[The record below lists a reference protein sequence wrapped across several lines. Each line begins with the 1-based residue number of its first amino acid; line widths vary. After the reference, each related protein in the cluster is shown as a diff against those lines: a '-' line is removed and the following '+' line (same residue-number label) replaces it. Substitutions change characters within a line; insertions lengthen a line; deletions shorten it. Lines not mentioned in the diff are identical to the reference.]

1 MEIVKGDIVVRLSH
15 GRDIY
20 FKVESVDNLTQ
31 TAMLRG
37 VDIRLCA
44 DAPLSDLVKPGFSE
58 IANYKAKS
66 IKLRAEIV
74 SRAGRKTR
82 ASGKELKR
90 SAYVEIPGRVL
101 HLDGD
106 ADYME
111 ICRKA
116 YYELQI
122 ENTSLFLPEVQQ
134 PVQVETLLKQYK
146 PDILVVTGH
155 DGMTKRDS
163 GKDGQENYHNTRYFI
178 EAVQRARS
186 YQPSKDDLVIFAG
199 ACQSWYQGLLA
210 AGANYASSPERI
222 LIHCLDPVMVVQK
235 VAYTPLNR
243 TANIQDIL
251 AQSFT
256 GPAGVGGIET
266 RGQFRLGLPRVNN

>member
-1 MEIVKGDIVVRLSH
+1 MEIVNGDIVVRLSH
-15 GRDIY
+15 GKDVF
-20 FKVESVDNLTQ
+20 FKVESIDKRTR

-44 DAPLSDLVKPGFSE
+44 DAPLSDLVKPGISE
-58 IANYKAKS
+58 IANYRAKAL
-66 IKLRAEIV
+66 KLRAEIV
-74 SRAGRKTR
+74 SRAARQTR
-82 ASGKELKR
+82 LFGKEIKR
-90 SAYVEIPGRVL
+90 SSYVEIPGRVL

-116 YYELQI
+116 YNELQI
-122 ENTSLFLPEVQQ
+122 ENTSLYMPEAHQ
-134 PVQVETLLKQYK
+134 PVEVETLLQQYK

-155 DGMTKRDS
+155 DGMTRRGPGQDS
-163 GKDGQENYHNTRYFI
+163 QDNYHNTRYYI
-178 EAVQRARS
+178 EAVRRARS

-251 AQSFT
+251 AQSVT

-266 RGQFRLGLPRVNN
+266 RGQFRLGLPRVND